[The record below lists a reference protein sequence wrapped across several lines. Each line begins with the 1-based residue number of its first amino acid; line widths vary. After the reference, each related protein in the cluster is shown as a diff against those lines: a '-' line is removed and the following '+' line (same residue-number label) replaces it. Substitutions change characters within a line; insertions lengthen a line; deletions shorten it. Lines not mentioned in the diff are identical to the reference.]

1 MAKPKVRRDA
11 GKLTISF
18 WDEGPEG
25 DDMGGD
31 DFIIL
36 ELILLLI
43 IGIFI
48 DKNTA
53 VIDTAASS
61 LSYQKKKIL
70 RKKRIETYP
79 LDQIDRLSLFQ
90 GKRKGFLEAAID
102 DKQLRLL
109 PRIKKR
115 KLKKLSEEI
124 SKMLNK
130 PLDVIETAEK

>member
-1 MAKPKVRRDA
+1 M
-11 GKLTISF
+11 
-18 WDEGPEG
+18 
-25 DDMGGD
+25 
-31 DFIIL
+31 
-36 ELILLLI
+36 I

-48 DKNTA
+48 DKNTV